1 MLRIVTLTCY
11 QIITFL
17 HALLDASFVALLQY
31 QPSYDLLRRILSY
44 IEPEITFLDS
54 LEPLRGALEPFMK
67 AQALKERASV
77 SKESPA
83 EWRKRKKQLEQ
94 QASLSVGLY
103 RLEELVI

>member
-1 MLRIVTLTCY
+1 
-11 QIITFL
+11 
-17 HALLDASFVALLQY
+17 
-31 QPSYDLLRRILSY
+31 
-44 IEPEITFLDS
+44 
-54 LEPLRGALEPFMK
+54 MK